1 MLRTLSRYFDN
12 MALAL
17 VLWLCILPLIGL
29 LIVPFLGLRVAA
41 LAAVGLFVIA
51 VAMCWGVCSWKLYD
65 S

>member
-17 VLWLCILPLIGL
+17 VLWLCTLPLIGL
-29 LIVPFLGLRVAA
+29 LIVPFFGLQVVA

-51 VAMCWGVCSWKLYD
+51 MTMCWGICSWKLFD